1 MIMNESGFFWLSNLS
16 EGELAVPGQLTID
29 DKGFIELE
37 LHQSFAGRLGA
48 EAIFGAVG
56 IDKGIYILG
65 ILKKSG
71 KYIILKSIRTNGA
84 QVGHISYE
92 KFVAEICL
100 VSNEEIKT
108 EKFKSIRIP
117 LSDLNDW
124 SHPGTFE
131 YLNNT
136 ELTSAINI
144 KLNED
149 NSWPMNGGTLKL
161 VNHLEGKIPN
171 RQTAKLDVSI
181 TSYFIYELNQST
193 EIDDLLDKYHGL
205 QDLLMILIND
215 QASVGWPLLYWGDNE
230 VLHTVECYFRRDHLT
245 ENAFKWI
252 DVTVPFPRIRD
263 KFGSMV
269 TTWYEKRKTLGPGIN
284 LYLSILRN
292 KSTYAEN
299 VFVNMVWGL
308 EALDRR
314 NDLNSNVMVKSKLEE
329 KIQRISDVIKENK
342 ILTSDD
348 RRWLMNALSRNN
360 ERSLAERLYDTF
372 LHLNLDIE
380 PTLLRAF
387 CDSCAHLRNDLSH
400 HGGERTPGEYDKFIA
415 KLIPHMR
422 ALSTFYLLVMLDIL
436 QIENEELKKILY
448 YYPGCYKHRNALSSV
463 GLIQGISSRPKLD
476 MQ

>member
-1 MIMNESGFFWLSNLS
+1 MIMNESGFFWLSNIS
-16 EGELAVPGQLTID
+16 DGELAVPGQLTID
-29 DKGFIELE
+29 DQGVIELE
-37 LHQSFAGRLGA
+37 LHQSFAGRIGG
-48 EAIFGAVG
+48 EAIFGTVE
-56 IDKGIYILG
+56 IDKEISILG
-65 ILKKSG
+65 VLKKTE
-71 KYIILKSIRTNGA
+71 KYITLKSVRTNGA
-84 QVGHISYE
+84 QIGHISYE
-92 KFVAEICL
+92 KFVADICL
-100 VSNEEIKT
+100 VSNVKIKS
-108 EKFKSIRIP
+108 EKFKAIRIP
-117 LSDLNDW
+117 LNDLNDW

-131 YLNNT
+131 YLKNS
-136 ELTSAINI
+136 ELTSAINVN
-144 KLNED
+144 LNEN
-149 NSWPMNGGTLKL
+149 NSWLLDDGTLKL

-171 RQTAKLDVSI
+171 LQTAKLDVSI
-181 TSYFIYELNQST
+181 TSHFNLELTQST
-193 EIDDLLDKYHGL
+193 EVEDLLDKYHGL

-215 QASVGWPLLYWGDNE
+215 QASVGWPLLYWEDNE
-230 VLHTVECYFRRDHLT
+230 GLHTVECYFRRRHLT

-263 KFGSMV
+263 KFGTMV

-329 KIQRISDVIKENK
+329 KTQRISDIIKENK

-348 RRWLMNALSRNN
+348 RRWLMKALSRDN

-380 PTLLRAF
+380 PPSLRAF

-400 HGGERTPGEYDKFIA
+400 HGGERTPGEYDKFIT
-415 KLIPHMR
+415 KLIPHLH
-422 ALSTFYLLVMLDIL
+422 ALSTLYLLVMLDIL
-436 QIENEELKKILY
+436 QIENEELKKIIY
-448 YYPGCYKHRNALSSV
+448 YYPGCYKHRKALISV
-463 GLIQGISSRPKLD
+463 GLIPDISSFPTRD
-476 MQ
+476 M

>member
-100 VSNEEIKT
+100 ISNEEIKT

-117 LSDLNDW
+117 LSNLNDW
-124 SHPGTFE
+124 SHPGAFE

-171 RQTAKLDVSI
+171 R
-181 TSYFIYELNQST
+181 
-193 EIDDLLDKYHGL
+193 
-205 QDLLMILIND
+205 
-215 QASVGWPLLYWGDNE
+215 
-230 VLHTVECYFRRDHLT
+230 
-245 ENAFKWI
+245 
-252 DVTVPFPRIRD
+252 
-263 KFGSMV
+263 
-269 TTWYEKRKTLGPGIN
+269 
-284 LYLSILRN
+284 
-292 KSTYAEN
+292 
-299 VFVNMVWGL
+299 
-308 EALDRR
+308 
-314 NDLNSNVMVKSKLEE
+314 
-329 KIQRISDVIKENK
+329 
-342 ILTSDD
+342 
-348 RRWLMNALSRNN
+348 
-360 ERSLAERLYDTF
+360 
-372 LHLNLDIE
+372 
-380 PTLLRAF
+380 
-387 CDSCAHLRNDLSH
+387 
-400 HGGERTPGEYDKFIA
+400 
-415 KLIPHMR
+415 
-422 ALSTFYLLVMLDIL
+422 
-436 QIENEELKKILY
+436 
-448 YYPGCYKHRNALSSV
+448 
-463 GLIQGISSRPKLD
+463 
-476 MQ
+476 

>member
-1 MIMNESGFFWLSNLS
+1 MIMNESGFFWLSNIK

-29 DKGFIELE
+29 EKGIIELE
-37 LHQSFAGRLGA
+37 LHQGFASRVGE
-48 EAIFGAVG
+48 EAIFGVAK
-56 IDKGIYILG
+56 IDKEISILG
-65 ILKKSG
+65 VLKKSE
-71 KYIILKSIRTNGA
+71 KYINLKGIRTNGA
-84 QVGHISYE
+84 HIGHISYE

-100 VSNEEIKT
+100 ISNKEVNT
-108 EKFKSIRIP
+108 QKFKAIRIP
-117 LSDLNDW
+117 LNNLNDW

-131 YLNNT
+131 HLRNT
-136 ELTSAINI
+136 ELSSAINMN
-144 KLNED
+144 LRED
-149 NSWPMNGGTLKL
+149 NSWVLDEGTLRL

-171 RQTAKLDVSI
+171 PQTAKLDISI
-181 TSYFIYELNQST
+181 TSHFNFERTQST
-193 EIDDLLDKYHGL
+193 EINDLLDVYHGL

-215 QASVGWPLLYWGDNE
+215 QASVGWPLLYWEDNE
-230 VLHTVECYFRRDHLT
+230 VLHTVECYFRRSHLT

-263 KFGSMV
+263 KFGAMV
-269 TTWYEKRKTLGPGIN
+269 TTWFKKRKTLGPGIN

-314 NDLNSNVMVKSKLEE
+314 NDLNSDVVVKSKLEE
-329 KIQRISDVIKENK
+329 KIQRISEIIKENK

-348 RRWLMNALSRNN
+348 RRWLIKALSKDN

-372 LHLNLDIE
+372 LHLNLGIE
-380 PTLLRAF
+380 PKLLRVF

-400 HGGERTPGEYDKFIA
+400 HGGERTPGEYDKFIT
-415 KLIPHMR
+415 KLIPHLH
-422 ALSTFYLLVMLDIL
+422 ALSTLYLIVMLDIL
-436 QIENEELKKILY
+436 QIENKELKKIIF

-463 GLIQGISSRPKLD
+463 GLIPDISPVPTLD
-476 MQ
+476 VQ

>member
-16 EGELAVPGQLTID
+16 EGEHAVPGQLIID
-29 DKGFIELE
+29 NKGIIELE
-37 LHQSFAGRLGA
+37 LHQSFSGRVGN
-48 EAIFGAVG
+48 EAIFGTVE
-56 IDKGIYILG
+56 IDKGISILG

-71 KYIILKSIRTNGA
+71 KYITLKNIRTNGA
-84 QVGHISYE
+84 QIGHISYE

-100 VSNEEIKT
+100 ISNVEIKT
-108 EKFKSIRIP
+108 EKFKAIRIP
-117 LSDLNDW
+117 LSNLNDW

-131 YLNNT
+131 YLKNT
-136 ELTSAINI
+136 ESNSVIN
-144 KLNED
+144 
-149 NSWPMNGGTLKL
+149 MNLMENNYWSLDEGTLKL

-181 TSYFIYELNQST
+181 TSHFNYELTQST
-193 EIDDLLDKYHGL
+193 EIDSLLDKYHGL

-215 QASVGWPLLYWGDNE
+215 QASVGWPLLYWEDNE
-230 VLHTVECYFRRDHLT
+230 GLHTVECYFRRGHLT
-245 ENAFKWI
+245 ENAFQWI

-263 KFGSMV
+263 KFGAMV

-292 KSTYAEN
+292 KNTYAEN

-314 NDLNSNVMVKSKLEE
+314 NDLNSDVMVKSKLEE
-329 KIQRISDVIKENK
+329 KIKRISDVIKEEK
-342 ILTSDD
+342 ILISDD
-348 RRWLMNALSRNN
+348 RRWLMKALSRDN

-380 PTLLRAF
+380 PKLLRAF

-400 HGGERTPGEYDKFIA
+400 HGGERTPGEYDKFLT
-415 KLIPHMR
+415 KLIPHLH
-422 ALSTFYLLVMLDIL
+422 ALSTLYLLVMLDIL
-436 QIENEELKKILY
+436 QIENEELKKIIY
-448 YYPGCYKHRNALSSV
+448 NYPGCYKHRNALSSV
-463 GLIQGISSRPKLD
+463 GLISDIYSLPTHD
-476 MQ
+476 M